1 MTPEM
6 AGATAPT
13 EDERAFALGH
23 NITEWAMPAGH
34 DLVART
40 APFHEWANARRRQ
53 NVLSMFRSLDGEP
66 GVQATSRF
74 DDGRAFEGM
83 NFGSQDYLGL
93 STDERVREAGIRAI
107 RDFGVH
113 SASSGMLQGGTRPSL
128 ELEAEL
134 GDFVS
139 AEHVTLFPTG
149 WGVGFGTITALVR
162 PTDHIIIDRLAHPC
176 LRHGAHAAT
185 QNIHRHRHLDVE
197 EATAHIARVRT
208 GDARSGILVIT
219 EGTFSMDADAP
230 RLRPLVAACRE
241 HEATLLVDV
250 ANDLGQL
257 GPGGTGQLG
266 LQEVL
271 GEVDLVMGAFSKAFC
286 SCGGFIASRAAS
298 VKDYV
303 RVFGGTFTFSN
314 ALSAAQAAVALEAVR
329 ITRSADG
336 DARRAEL
343 QRAAST
349 LRNAFAARGIEC
361 YGDPCAIIA
370 VPVGDET
377 VTRLAG
383 ALVAEHG
390 VLANL
395 VEFPEVSLG
404 QARFRMQLM
413 PGHSDEMLERAA
425 GIVADAIDE
434 ARELAVREEVS
445 A

>member
-1 MTPEM
+1 MTPDT
-6 AGATAPT
+6 AGARAPI

-23 NITEWAMPAGH
+23 NIAEWAMPAGH

-66 GVQATSRF
+66 GVHATSRF
-74 DDGRAFEGM
+74 DDGRTLQGM

-176 LRHGAHAAT
+176 LRHGAHATT

-250 ANDLGQL
+250 AHDL
-257 GPGGTGQLG
+257 GQLG

-434 ARELAVREEVS
+434 ARELTVREGVS

>member
-1 MTPEM
+1 MRRPNTGLASLPGTP
-6 AGATAPT
+6 AAPSGVGGA
-13 EDERAFALGH
+13 
-23 NITEWAMPAGH
+23 
-34 DLVART
+34 
-40 APFHEWANARRRQ
+40 ARRVPGRPTT
-53 NVLSMFRSLDGEP
+53 SLGSFDGEP
-66 GVQATSRF
+66 GVHATLRF
-74 DDGRAFEGM
+74 DDGRMFEGM

-149 WGVGFGTITALVR
+149 WGAGFGTITALVR
-162 PTDHIIIDRLAHPC
+162 PTDHIIMDRLAHVC
-176 LRHGAHAAT
+176 LQQGAHAAT
-185 QNIHRHRHLDVE
+185 QNIQRYRHLDVE
-197 EATAHIARVRT
+197 EATAHIARVRA

-230 RLRPLVAACRE
+230 RLRSLVAACRE
-241 HEATLLVDV
+241 YEATLFVDV
-250 ANDLGQL
+250 AHDLGQL

-271 GEVDLVMGAFSKAFC
+271 GEVDLVMGAFSKTFC

-303 RVFGGTFTFSN
+303 RVFGGTFAFSN

-343 QRAAST
+343 QRAAITAERVRGHAARRGNRKSAST
-349 LRNAFAARGIEC
+349 L
-361 YGDPCAIIA
+361 
-370 VPVGDET
+370 
-377 VTRLAG
+377 TRLSQLSRSAMTAKLLARRPHRRG
-383 ALVAEHG
+383 SGSRGRVALA
-390 VLANL
+390 
-395 VEFPEVSLG
+395 P
-404 QARFRMQLM
+404 
-413 PGHSDEMLERAA
+413 
-425 GIVADAIDE
+425 
-434 ARELAVREEVS
+434 
-445 A
+445 

>member
-1 MTPEM
+1 
-6 AGATAPT
+6 
-13 EDERAFALGH
+13 
-23 NITEWAMPAGH
+23 
-34 DLVART
+34 
-40 APFHEWANARRRQ
+40 
-53 NVLSMFRSLDGEP
+53 
-66 GVQATSRF
+66 
-74 DDGRAFEGM
+74 
-83 NFGSQDYLGL
+83 
-93 STDERVREAGIRAI
+93 
-107 RDFGVH
+107 
-113 SASSGMLQGGTRPSL
+113 
-128 ELEAEL
+128 
-134 GDFVS
+134 
-139 AEHVTLFPTG
+139 
-149 WGVGFGTITALVR
+149 
-162 PTDHIIIDRLAHPC
+162 
-176 LRHGAHAAT
+176 
-185 QNIHRHRHLDVE
+185 
-197 EATAHIARVRT
+197 
-208 GDARSGILVIT
+208 
-219 EGTFSMDADAP
+219 MDADAP
-230 RLRPLVAACRE
+230 RLRPLVAACRDY
-241 HEATLLVDV
+241 EATLLVDV
-250 ANDLGQL
+250 AHDLGQL

-271 GEVDLVMGAFSKAFC
+271 GEVDLVMGSFSKSFC

-303 RVFGGTFTFSN
+303 RVFGGTFTFSS
-314 ALSAAQAAVALEAVR
+314 ALSAVQTAVALEAVR

-343 QRAAST
+343 QRAAIT
-349 LRNAFAARGIEC
+349 LRNGIEC

-434 ARELAVREEVS
+434 ARELAVREGVS